1 MANLGDS
8 TTYGNHVITGNL
20 SVSGKGSLPIGAT
33 YLQLPSQSA
42 PDDIFTGTWSN
53 ISSSYAG
60 DFFRAEG
67 GRAAAFGSGQN
78 DAMQRISGLLRAKA
92 GADHGVF
99 SSSSNGIFSDV
110 IDYRSRATGDSV
122 VRASHAGIN
131 VDSAN
136 STSPSSAKTDDYETR
151 PANRTVR
158 IWKRIS

>member
-8 TTYGNHVITGNL
+8 TTYGNHVITGDL

-67 GRAAAFGSGQN
+67 GNALAFEAGEQ
-78 DAMQRISGLLRAKA
+78 DDELRAHT
-92 GADHGVF
+92 HGTVNIKNTTGWENWDSAYYGKGDNYGRGT
-99 SSSSNGIFSDV
+99 SSS
-110 IDYRSRATGDSV
+110 TGGS
-122 VRASHAGIN
+122 
-131 VDSAN
+131 
-136 STSPSSAKTDDYETR
+136 ETR
-151 PANRTVR
+151 PVNKTIRL
-158 IWKRIS
+158 WKRIS